1 MMNNNIDLVMTQK
14 INNDLKCLE
23 LFLTGS
29 KELRSLGQ
37 MDDETYIKNLNYV
50 MEHAITLKNANNRI

>member
-1 MMNNNIDLVMTQK
+1 MMNDNNDLIMTQK

-29 KELRSLGQ
+29 KELRTLGE
-37 MDDETYIKNLNYV
+37 MDDETYIKNLKYV
-50 MEHAITLKNANNRI
+50 MEHTIALKNANNRI